1 MERTQ
6 RGKNMNDSEVI
17 VLLGEIAR
25 LRRLVRALNGFNRR
39 LAQTLGE
46 IQEENKILRER
57 LERIK
62 SL

>member
-1 MERTQ
+1 
-6 RGKNMNDSEVI
+6 MNDSEVI

-25 LRRLVRALNGFNRR
+25 LRRLVRALNGFNKR